1 MAQEV
6 RPRRAHGRKRAAKA
20 TRQVRF
26 DARMSPELKVLL
38 QRAADLGDET
48 LSAFVLSSAR
58 EAAARRIREHEVL
71 TLSVRDSERFV
82 ESLRHPPEPNDFMV
96 DAARQHAA
104 LIES

>member
-6 RPRRAHGRKRAAKA
+6 QPHRARRQKRSVKA

-26 DARMSPELKVLL
+26 DARMSPELKMLL

-58 EAAARRIREHEVL
+58 EAAARRIREHDVL

-82 ESLRHPPEPNDFMV
+82 EALRHPPEPNEFMV